1 MANIYIHTYIHTY
14 TVFTVYIFT
23 LYWIHISKFTH
34 PWLHTKPFAEFM
46 QTYSEVTET
55 THFATIYGSQA
66 CIYDGKLTFMYL
78 KRPYVTSKIHVIY
91 VITFLSL
98 SAEVR
103 GYLFRFFWPH
113 AKGVSTENDLINVS
127 IWRFPTRTA
136 QIQASLRWRRERNRH
151 FSINWVVW
159 ASVLSHPSSRI
170 ASSDWAE
177 LAPPVCK
184 LANTYRPISHHSQ

>member
-1 MANIYIHTYIHTY
+1 M
-14 TVFTVYIFT
+14 
-23 LYWIHISKFTH
+23 WIHFTDFTPLISHFSDFTPNYLRNSCKH
-34 PWLHTKPFAEFM
+34 TQKLLKLHTLLPFM
-46 QTYSEVTET
+46 DRKHTLLGCK
-55 THFATIYGSQA
+55 H
-66 CIYDGKLTFMYL
+66 TFMYL
-78 KRPYVTSKIHVIY
+78 QRPYVTSKIHVIY

-113 AKGVSTENDLINVS
+113 AKGVSTENDLINLS

-136 QIQASLRWRRERNRH
+136 QIQASLRWRRETNRH

-159 ASVLSHPSSRI
+159 AGLLSHPSSRR
-170 ASSDWAE
+170 AFSDWAE

-184 LANTYRPISHHSQ
+184 LANTYRPISHHSPFVTHMCTWLMQQAL